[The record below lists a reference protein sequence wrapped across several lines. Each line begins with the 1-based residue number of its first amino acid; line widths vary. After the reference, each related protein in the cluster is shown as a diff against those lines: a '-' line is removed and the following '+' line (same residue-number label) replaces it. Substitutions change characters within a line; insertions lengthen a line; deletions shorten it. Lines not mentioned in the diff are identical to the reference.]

1 MQVTLYSR
9 LVLSALLLAAAVSA
23 SGQGS
28 GPSRTVDINRSPPQP
43 QATACGDIVQQYL
56 YQGTLAF
63 PHRCHDPI
71 SNHSIDEPFVPARQA
86 ILCLT
91 SVPFIPAVAARIV
104 DHLNQTFQYH
114 ATTAFI
120 REPPLSYQQ
129 PAFDFFGTLAS
140 ILIKTQSGYYRNQY
154 AFELEV
160 QTAIKGL
167 HDTHVYLAGG
177 ILDQFSFLRQAS
189 TRHPSVPFFLANPL
203 PIVLTASSVFPE
215 MEKKRR

>member
-1 MQVTLYSR
+1 MS
-9 LVLSALLLAAAVSA
+9 
-23 SGQGS
+23 
-28 GPSRTVDINRSPPQP
+28 
-43 QATACGDIVQQYL
+43 C
-56 YQGTLAF
+56 
-63 PHRCHDPI
+63 I
-71 SNHSIDEPFVPARQA
+71 SNYSIDEPFVPARQA

-104 DHLNQTFQYH
+104 DHLNQTIQYH
-114 ATTAFI
+114 ATTAFV
-120 REPPLSYQQ
+120 RDPPHSYQQ

-167 HDTHVYLAGG
+167 RDTHVYLAGG

-189 TRHPSVPFFLANPL
+189 DRRTSVS
-203 PIVLTASSVFPE
+203 IASG
-215 MEKKRR
+215 